1 MAGSGPDQRA
11 WAVEELGAVAE
22 GDPSLALPVQ
32 GVDLGGFPVQHGA
45 LGRGVGAGLAAQA
58 WQHRAADPTAQTPC
72 RARRCE
78 PEQSVEP
85 GLADQAVLAWPVAFV
100 MEPGEPPLIGVQMPL
115 QRMAEGEQALAL
127 FRRRQRPRRLVT
139 QRRRRPTA
147 QVTAQ
152 QPYQV
157 GEHEPAFLIQQ
168 HGAQDPMVVGE
179 TAVVEEGV
187 RHGAP
192 PGKCWGEAMW
202 VEI

>member
-1 MAGSGPDQRA
+1 MTGSGPDQRA
-11 WAVEELGAVAE
+11 WTVEEVGAVGE
-22 GDPSLALPVQ
+22 GDPGLALPVQ

-45 LGRGVGAGLAAQA
+45 LGRGVGVGLAAQA

-72 RARRCE
+72 RARHCE

-100 MEPGEPPLIGVQMPL
+100 MEPGEPPLVGIQVPF

-168 HGAQDPMVVGE
+168 HGVQDPMVVGE
-179 TAVVEEGV
+179 TAGVEEGV
-187 RHGAP
+187 RHDAP
-192 PGKCWGEAMW
+192 PGRWCWCRAARG
-202 VEI
+202 

>member
-1 MAGSGPDQRA
+1 MTGSGPDQRA
-11 WAVEELGAVAE
+11 WTVEELGAVGE
-22 GDPSLALPVQ
+22 GDPGLALPVQ

-58 WQHRAADPTAQTPC
+58 WQHRAADPTAQASR
-72 RARRCE
+72 RAGHCE
-78 PEQSVEP
+78 PEQGVEP

-115 QRMAEGEQALAL
+115 QRMTEGEQALAL

-179 TAVVEEGV
+179 TAGVEEGV
-187 RHGAP
+187 RHDAP